1 MEAAILYDH
10 MIDSLVTW
18 QILDV
23 ATVPTRDRRELLKKE
38 MSKLWCFL
46 FLPHDPLQEFWVQ
59 TDTRMAD
66 VVEIHETQD
75 DFEVDED
82 GDRKLQT
89 FVGKMPGSC
98 NIAHDIIL
106 IWLFVER

>member
-1 MEAAILYDH
+1 
-10 MIDSLVTW
+10 
-18 QILDV
+18 
-23 ATVPTRDRRELLKKE
+23 
-38 MSKLWCFL
+38 
-46 FLPHDPLQEFWVQ
+46 
-59 TDTRMAD
+59 MAD

-98 NIAHDIIL
+98 NIAHEIMPI
-106 IWLFVER
+106 